1 MPDLGNIL
9 KGALIGDALNQLF
22 AEGLEALPSCSRHDE
37 HSRKLRAEYKK
48 YRFARFPNQIRS

>member
-37 HSRKLRAEYKK
+37 HSRKLRAEYNK
-48 YRFARFPNQIRS
+48 YRFARFPD